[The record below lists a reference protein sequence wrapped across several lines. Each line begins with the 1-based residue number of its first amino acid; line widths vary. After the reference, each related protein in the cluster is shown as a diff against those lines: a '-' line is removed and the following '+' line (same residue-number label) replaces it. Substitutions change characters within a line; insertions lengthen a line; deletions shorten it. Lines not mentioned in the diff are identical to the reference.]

1 MLPTYLILLIF
12 MGVFHVLYKGDL
24 SFILLLFFIVLPII
38 LTAVLAVQTKLL
50 RLSFS
55 RDGSLTERGK
65 SALIKI
71 TLENPTIFPITAC
84 RITLRYEKV
93 FAPEKS
99 RPEKY
104 SVTVPVNRRT
114 RECVTVKLVPEHC
127 GAVEISLRSV
137 GVSDF
142 IGLVWLRKRVR
153 FSDRLIVMPCA
164 YPFDAEQGSSLAT
177 DSESSAF
184 SAVRAGD
191 DPSEI
196 FQLREYRDGDRF
208 NRIHWKL
215 SSRGESFIVKELA
228 NPVNSKILILCDFSG
243 CRTPFDSDSVF
254 DIWATVSSYLAE
266 NGAAHTVA
274 AAISDGTLFTR
285 DIADS
290 DGFLN
295 TFAELCSNTDKL
307 DFGRSVV
314 ETASASAA
322 SPIAGRGFSRI
333 AAVRLRA
340 DKAFVSELSQL
351 GGEAL
356 LTVFCTS
363 SDDNIEENE
372 GVYAEIICAEAAEL
386 NEKDAAI

>member
-1 MLPTYLILLIF
+1 MLPTYLILLTF
-12 MGVFHVLYKGDL
+12 MGVFHILYKGDL
-24 SFILLLFFIVLPII
+24 SFILLVFFIVLPII
-38 LTAVLAVQTKLL
+38 LTALLTVQTRLL

-55 RDGSLTERGK
+55 KEGALTERGK
-65 SALIKI
+65 TAAIRI
-71 TLENPTIFPITAC
+71 TLENPTVFPITAC
-84 RITLRYEKV
+84 RVTFKYERL
-93 FAPEKS
+93 FALERS

-104 SVTVPVNRRT
+104 SVTVPINRRT

-137 GVSDF
+137 SVSDL

-153 FSDRLIVMPCA
+153 FSDRLIVMPCP
-164 YPFDAEQGSSLAT
+164 YPFDAEQSVGLAA

-228 NPVNSKILILCDFSG
+228 DPVNSKILILYDFSDCG
-243 CRTPFDSDSVF
+243 TSRGADSVL
-254 DIWATVSSYLAE
+254 DVGATVSLFLAK

-274 AAISDGTLFTR
+274 AAFSDGTLFTR
-285 DIADS
+285 VITDS

-295 TFAELCSNTDKL
+295 VFAELCSNADKL
-307 DFGRSVV
+307 DFGRSAV
-314 ETASASAA
+314 EAASASAA
-322 SPIAGRGFSRI
+322 FPFAGQGFSRI
-333 AAVRLRA
+333 AAVRLTA
-340 DKAFVSELSQL
+340 DKAFVGELSRL
-351 GGEAL
+351 GGEAA

-363 SDDNIEENE
+363 AADNIEENE
-372 GVYAEIICAEAAEL
+372 GVYAEIICSEAAEL
-386 NEKDAAI
+386 NEKDIKI